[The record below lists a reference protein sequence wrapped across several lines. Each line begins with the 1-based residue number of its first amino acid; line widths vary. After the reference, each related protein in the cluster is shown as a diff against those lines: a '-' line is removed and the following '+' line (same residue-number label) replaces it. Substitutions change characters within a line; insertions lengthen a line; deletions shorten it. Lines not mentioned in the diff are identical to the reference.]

1 MCQPFGRSR
10 GSVQRSQTGP
20 VIKRSGWGFMSKRS
34 CETRNLQSGILH
46 SDATGF
52 TLIEIMVAL
61 ALLGASLLL
70 LLDTHYS
77 ASSLFAQAQD
87 EILMQNSLERA
98 ISEAEIAVRAGALEG
113 NGHIGGQDRDQDP
126 GQDPGYTFTW
136 TAQPYGP
143 VEGLPLLEIRA
154 TVNGP
159 AEERSASLLVYL
171 TSTASE

>member
-1 MCQPFGRSR
+1 MSMRSR
-10 GSVQRSQTGP
+10 
-20 VIKRSGWGFMSKRS
+20 
-34 CETRNLQSGILH
+34 ETRNLRAGIPRPN
-46 SDATGF
+46 AAGF

-77 ASSLFAQAQD
+77 ASSLFDQAQD
-87 EILMQNSLERA
+87 EVLMQSFLERA

-113 NGHIGGQDRDQDP
+113 DGDLGDQH
-126 GQDPGYTFTW
+126 PGYTFVW

-143 VEGLPLLEIRA
+143 VEGLPLLEITA

-159 AEERSASLLVYL
+159 ADERSASLLVYL
-171 TSTASE
+171 TSAPSE